1 MNAHQSPAAPAGLL
15 LVLSTAATWALVDAT
30 GALRHPSTLA
40 FDDLLAAF
48 AAWLLVGCAGWSVL
62 ICAAAVLE
70 ATTAGRL
77 PATTW
82 VGCPT
87 TVRRLLLAGLGVAL
101 VTVPGQ
107 PWAATAAGSAA
118 GSGSP
123 GMTHRGALPVP
134 VRPLG
139 AAHSHA
145 GPLIVVQPGDT
156 LWQLATDRLPALS
169 PVGEVAD
176 LVERLHH
183 RNRRVV
189 GPDPDLILPGQRL
202 AVPARHHQEHDRH
215 HQHSRHLEEQK

>member
-1 MNAHQSPAAPAGLL
+1 MNTHQSSAAPAGLL

-30 GALRHPSTLA
+30 AALRHPSTLA
-40 FDDLLAAF
+40 FDDVLAAF

-107 PWAATAAGSAA
+107 SSTATASGPTAGP
-118 GSGSP
+118 GTP
-123 GMTHRGALPVP
+123 GMTQRQALPVP
-134 VRPLG
+134 ARPLG
-139 AAHSHA
+139 AAYSQA
-145 GPLIVVQPGDT
+145 KPGIVVQPGDT
-156 LWQLATDRLPALS
+156 LWQLATDRLPALA
-169 PVGEVAD
+169 PVGEVVD
-176 LVERLHH
+176 LVERFHH
-183 RNRRVV
+183 HNRRVV

-202 AVPARHHQEHDRH
+202 AVPVPHHQEHDRH
-215 HQHSRHLEEQK
+215 HEHSLHLEEQS